1 MAFKRVRRL
10 ALCLLALCQ
19 CFLVLS
25 AHAEALQPSV
35 ATPDYV
41 LDTYTAYYHD
51 TSGELTLADIRQNGS
66 AFTAVRRSDD
76 LNFGYTTAPTWL
88 RTELTNTTGRT
99 QQWMVLFEFPFLDH
113 VTLYRVG
120 KTASQQF
127 ESGSAMPVETRALGR
142 RQAAFPLTLAAQ
154 EQVTL
159 YTRVETAGSKV
170 LSYRLMTPEAFY
182 TRNDRATFWLAS
194 YFGVL
199 IALGIYHLM
208 LFCGL
213 REQVFLHY
221 SLFLFSFTLAILAF
235 NGMGT
240 LIFWNA
246 IADEAARLVAAGF
259 VLASAMATRFAQ
271 SFLNTCLY
279 SPRWHRMLARWRS
292 VCWVALVATLV
303 LPTQPALR
311 LMDATGLTTCLLLL
325 ACAAYGSLR
334 RFPGARVFMLGWTLL
349 LTGACVFVLR
359 NQGILP
365 ANFVTLHGIQI
376 GSALEMLL
384 FALALA
390 SRFHQ
395 LKRQTAKAQA
405 DVMNTLKTQEAVL
418 ERQVAVRTAAL
429 ERMAHH
435 DMLTRL
441 LNRNGLEKCAREA
454 LVRSAKTHRPLALFM
469 LDLDRF
475 KPINDEHGHAAGDF
489 VLRQIANRLQH
500 LTRPGDHCARFGGD
514 EFIMLLENMGEPPA
528 SLNEM
533 RTRISQAVR
542 QPIKLPNGQQ
552 VSVGASIGTSVY
564 RVSDHDNVDLEDL
577 LKEADGG
584 MYAAKPRGFD
594 RQPGRA

>member
-1 MAFKRVRRL
+1 MAFKRIRRL
-10 ALCLLALCQ
+10 ASCLAVLCQ
-19 CFLVLS
+19 CFLVFS
-25 AHAEALQPSV
+25 AHAGSLQPDV
-35 ATPDYV
+35 ATQDYA

-51 TSGELTLADIRQNGS
+51 TSGELKLADIRRKNA
-66 AFTAVRRSDD
+66 AFTPVKTPDD
-76 LNFGYTTAPTWL
+76 LNFGYMTSPTWL
-88 RTELTNTTGRT
+88 RTRLTNTTGRT
-99 QQWMVLFEFPFLDH
+99 QQWMVMFEFPFLDH

-120 KTASQQF
+120 KTSSQRF
-127 ESGSAMPVETRALGR
+127 ESGSVMPVEARTMER
-142 RQAAFPLTLAAQ
+142 RQAAFPVTLAAQ

-159 YTRVETAGSKV
+159 YSRVETAGSKV

-182 TRNDRATFWLAS
+182 TRNDHATFWLAT

-208 LFCGL
+208 LFTRL
-213 REQVFLHY
+213 KEQVFLHY

-240 LIFWNA
+240 MIFWNA
-246 IADEAARLVAAGF
+246 IANETPRLMAAGF

-279 SPRWHRMLARWRS
+279 SPRWHRVLAGWRGI
-292 VCWVALVATLV
+292 CWLALIATLA
-303 LPTQPALR
+303 LPAQPALR
-311 LMDATGLTTCLLLL
+311 LMDTTGLTTSLLLL
-325 ACAAYGSLR
+325 TCAAYGSLR
-334 RFPGARVFMLGWTLL
+334 RFPGARVFMFGWSVLL
-349 LTGACVFVLR
+349 VGACVFALR
-359 NQGILP
+359 NQGVLP
-365 ANFVTLHGIQI
+365 ANFITLHGIQI

-390 SRFHQ
+390 SRFCQ
-395 LKRQTAKAQA
+395 LKQQNEKAQKDA
-405 DVMNTLKTQEAVL
+405 MNTLKTQEAVL

-441 LNRNGLEKCAREA
+441 LNRHGLEKCGREA
-454 LVRSAKTHRPLALFM
+454 LARSAKTQRPLALFM

-475 KPINDEHGHAAGDF
+475 KPINDEYGHAAGDF
-489 VLRQIANRLQH
+489 VLKQIANRLQH

-514 EFIMLLENMGEPPA
+514 EFIMLLENMGQSSA

-533 RTRISQAVR
+533 RTRIAQAVR

-564 RVSDHDNVDLEDL
+564 CAANHRAVNFEDF
-577 LKEADGG
+577 LKDADGS
-584 MYAAKPRGFD
+584 MYAAKSRTFD
-594 RQPGRA
+594 DQPSRI

>member
-1 MAFKRVRRL
+1 MAYKRIRRL
-10 ALCLLALCQ
+10 ALCLIAVCHGLLM
-19 CFLVLS
+19 LS
-25 AHAEALQPSV
+25 AYAGSLQPDS
-35 ATPDYV
+35 ATPDYA
-41 LDTYTAYYHD
+41 LDAYSAYFHD
-51 TSGELTLADIRQNGS
+51 TSGELTLADIRRNDS
-66 AFTAVRRSDD
+66 AFTPVRQSAD

-99 QQWMVLFEFPFLDH
+99 QRWMVMFEFPFLDR

-120 KTASQQF
+120 KTASQRF
-127 ESGSAMPVETRALGR
+127 ESGSAMPVEARALGR

-154 EQVTL
+154 EQITL

-182 TRNDRATFWLAS
+182 TRNDRATFWLAT

-199 IALGIYHLM
+199 IALGLYHLM
-208 LFCGL
+208 LFIGL

-259 VLASAMATRFAQ
+259 VLAAAMATRFAQ

-279 SPRWHRMLARWRS
+279 CPRWHQVLARWRF
-292 VCWVALVATLV
+292 VCWVALIAIIA
-303 LPTQPALR
+303 LPIQSALR
-311 LMDATGLTTCLLLL
+311 LMDAIGLITSLMLL

-334 RFPGARVFMLGWTLL
+334 CFPGARVFMLGWSVLL
-349 LTGACVFVLR
+349 AGACVFALR
-359 NQGILP
+359 NQGVLP

-390 SRFHQ
+390 SRFYQ
-395 LKRQTAKAQA
+395 LKQQTEKAQA
-405 DVMNTLKTQEAVL
+405 EVMTTLKTQEAVL

-454 LVRSAKTHRPLALFM
+454 LERSAKTHRPLALFM

-489 VLRQIANRLQH
+489 VLQQIAHRLQH

-528 SLNEM
+528 MLNEM
-533 RTRISQAVR
+533 RARISRAVR
-542 QPIKLPNGQQ
+542 QPVKLPNGQQ
-552 VSVGASIGTSVY
+552 VSVGVSIGSSVY
-564 RVSDHDNVDLEDL
+564 RASDHDHIGLEDL
-577 LKEADGG
+577 LKEADGE
-584 MYAAKPRGFD
+584 MYATKPRGFN
-594 RQPGRA
+594 RQPGRV